1 MKKFGFAALVVMSL
15 AFVGCDDGNS
25 IAPSGATDCGS
36 NTCSAGQYCEDPTF
50 STCSNGCLAN
60 TNCSSDQECVKAA
73 GEQVGSCQNKTSS
86 GTCPATPCGSGQ
98 VCSNGTCVTQTTG
111 CPATP
116 CGTGLT
122 CENGTCVSTSTG
134 GECAAFCTKA
144 IACGAPVTAEVCAAR
159 ALPYLRLERPA
170 WTPDAGDDW
179 TMIDREEEAAS
190 HVRPGATVF
199 LATGRQTLAAFA
211 GLRGC
216 RVLCRQIDPPTAP
229 FPFEGGEFVIGRP
242 PFSVEREER
251 LFAQLGVDWI
261 VVKNAGGEESRSK
274 LIAARNLGIPV
285 LMIRRPPPVSPRV
298 ETVEAALDW
307 VRRM

>member
-144 IACGAPVTAEVCAAR
+144 IACGAPVTAEVCAAQFCPTLSV
-159 ALPYLRLERPA
+159 ACMTCGASASCAGLDNETECVTECGGTVVEPVPYLMDSCTAMCLGGLTCA
-170 WTPDAGDDW
+170 QQ
-179 TMIDREEEAAS
+179 
-190 HVRPGATVF
+190 PG
-199 LATGRQTLAAFA
+199 
-211 GLRGC
+211 
-216 RVLCRQIDPPTAP
+216 
-229 FPFEGGEFVIGRP
+229 
-242 PFSVEREER
+242 
-251 LFAQLGVDWI
+251 
-261 VVKNAGGEESRSK
+261 NAGG
-274 LIAARNLGIPV
+274 NGVCTTPCG
-285 LMIRRPPPVSPRV
+285 
-298 ETVEAALDW
+298 TVFDCDPLQGQQGYDTWECADIDGGGKAC
-307 VRRM
+307 VP